1 MRRSLIPAAALVAAM
16 AGSVILAPTAFA
28 SQGPKGDNGTVKI
41 HDSKTGEEVKANEPK
56 VCEFYLD
63 AFHFDATQ
71 KATWSIEAWA
81 NNDQDKGTEVEHGD
95 ITLDAEGHGRTED
108 MTLADGQY
116 KLFWNFDGEHGKAKH
131 KVFKVE
137 CEEEGTGGTTGE
149 TTTGGTTGETTT
161 GGPTTGET
169 TTGGTTTG
177 ETTTGGT
184 TTGET
189 TTGGSTTGETTT
201 GGSTTGETTTGGTAS
216 TGGSSTGETASTGG
230 SASGE
235 TSTGGSTA
243 GGSATGGET
252 TGGSAAGGTDT
263 KGEGNLAETGSSAP
277 VGLLAAAALALAAAG
292 AVLVTRRRKAAQ
304 N

>member
-28 SQGPKGDNGTVKI
+28 SPGDNGTVKI

-63 AFHFDATQ
+63 AFNFDATQ
-71 KATWSIEAWA
+71 KATWHIEAWA
-81 NNDQDKGTEVEHGD
+81 NNDQDKGTEVKNGA

-137 CEEEGTGGTTGE
+137 CEEE
-149 TTTGGTTGETTT
+149 TTGGTTGEQTTGGSTTGEQTTGGSTTGGTTT
-161 GGPTTGET
+161 GEQTTGGSTTGEQTTGGSTTGET

-177 ETTTGGT
+177 ETTSTGGSTTGGT
-184 TTGET
+184 TA
-189 TTGGSTTGETTT
+189 TGGSTTGETAAT
-201 GGSTTGETTTGGTAS
+201 GGSTTGGSDTG
-216 TGGSSTGETASTGG
+216 
-230 SASGE
+230 
-235 TSTGGSTA
+235 
-243 GGSATGGET
+243 
-252 TGGSAAGGTDT
+252 
-263 KGEGNLAETGSSAP
+263 GEGNLAETGSSAP
-277 VGLLAAAALALAAAG
+277 VGILAAAALALAAAG
-292 AVLVTRRRKAAQ
+292 AVLVTRRRKATQ

>member
-149 TTTGGTTGETTT
+149 TTTGG
-161 GGPTTGET
+161 PTTGET

-201 GGSTTGETTTGGTAS
+201 GETTTGETTTGGTAS

-230 SASGE
+230 STSGE
-235 TSTGGSTA
+235 TTTGGSTA

>member
-56 VCEFYLD
+56 VCAFYLD

-149 TTTGGTTGETTT
+149 TTTGG
-161 GGPTTGET
+161 PTTGET

-177 ETTTGGT
+177 ETTMGGS

-201 GGSTTGETTTGGTAS
+201 GEATTGETTTGGTAS

-230 SASGE
+230 STSGE